1 MDRKSSNAHY
11 VRPACESCGVRKLC
25 LPVSLNDDEL
35 SNMHAL
41 VKQRTT
47 LKKGDHLFRSGDS
60 FRSLFAIQTGAMK
73 TYGMT
78 LDGKEQITGFHLTG
92 EVLGLD
98 AIDEDNH
105 HCNAVALEKTE
116 ICELPYSDL
125 ESLEIK
131 TPNLSHDLSR
141 IMSREIRRE
150 QHALMLLTSTTAEQR
165 VARFLLNLHQR
176 QQERGASNNTL
187 HLPMTRQDVG
197 NYLGMAFETVSR
209 QLARL
214 QDSQLLDIKNKDITL
229 LDIDA
234 LEAIAA

>member
-1 MDRKSSNAHY
+1 MR
-11 VRPACESCGVRKLC
+11 
-25 LPVSLNDDEL
+25 
-35 SNMHAL
+35 AL

-47 LKKGDHLFRSGDS
+47 LKKGEHLFRAGDG

-98 AIDEDNH
+98 AIDEETH
-105 HCNAVALEKTE
+105 QCNAVALENTE
-116 ICELPYSDL
+116 ICELPYQDL
-125 ESLEIK
+125 ENLEMK

-165 VARFLLNLHQR
+165 VARFLLNLHDR
-176 QQERGASNNTL
+176 QIARGAENATL

-209 QLARL
+209 QLAKL
-214 QDSQLLDIKNKDITL
+214 QDNKLISIKNKDIAL

-234 LEAIAA
+234 LELLAA